1 MTVLVALQYSC
12 KAITFIAVVS
22 MSIALLAQSPDAP
35 LARAT
40 DIDFSV
46 EYSTGKLMLGDI
58 LFARSTLRNKAD
70 HAVKI
75 SRVNLLDIQAK
86 SSVAQELVYSGD
98 YGSSG
103 YWWLELA
110 PGSEVSSTH
119 VLDMFGNDRKE
130 DGEFSPFDTTL
141 NGQSVVLQAYRSI
154 AESHEL
160 DGQDYRDF
168 QPEHKQEIQFGKP
181 IIDKDEFDR
190 AVAAELKREDLK
202 PLKFRLIARQTSHLF
217 TLSRG
222 RYNTDPRTT
231 AAMFHVLSKK
241 LPKESSTR
249 RAATI
254 FLQADQFINADVES
268 EGQAI
273 SSLISLL
280 SEGVPMEQNYWR
292 RILLEQFSLNEIGF
306 ADRRII
312 PKEKYDRIVKRFDES
327 GLRGLNTR
335 TGYPDGDD

>member
-1 MTVLVALQYSC
+1 MTVLVALQYSY

-75 SRVNLLDIQAK
+75 TRGNLLDIQAK
-86 SSVAQELVYSGD
+86 SSLAEELVHSGD
-98 YGSSG
+98 YGASG
-103 YWWLELA
+103 DSWLELA

-141 NGQSVVLQAYRSI
+141 NGQSVVLQAYRLI

-160 DGQDYRDF
+160 DGHDYRDF

-222 RYNTDPRTT
+222 RYNPRTT
-231 AAMFHVLSKK
+231 AAIFHVLSKK

-292 RILLEQFSLNEIGF
+292 RILLEQFSLSEIGF